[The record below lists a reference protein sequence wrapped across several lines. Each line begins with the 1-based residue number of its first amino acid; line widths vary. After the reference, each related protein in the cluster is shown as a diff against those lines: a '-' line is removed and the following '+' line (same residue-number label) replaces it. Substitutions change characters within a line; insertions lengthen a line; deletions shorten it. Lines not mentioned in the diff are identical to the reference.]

1 MSHEGMNLPNR
12 LFVEGRR
19 SEGRMSTEMLEG
31 EVMRSVEMLDGE
43 GRMLPQLHLGE
54 GRMSSE
60 DVKEDDQ
67 PEVDQHLEFRRQ
79 SKYSSIQ
86 KRNLQYVEKQLGLQG
101 FHDWLNF
108 LYFIM
113 RSLNYGKGYLFEV
126 HSS

>member
-1 MSHEGMNLPNR
+1 MSHEGMNIPN
-12 LFVEGRR
+12 LFFVEGRR
-19 SEGRMSTEMLEG
+19 SEGRLSTEMLEG

-79 SKYSSIQ
+79 SK
-86 KRNLQYVEKQLGLQG
+86 
-101 FHDWLNF
+101 
-108 LYFIM
+108 
-113 RSLNYGKGYLFEV
+113 
-126 HSS
+126 